1 MAVKAIQAKVIID
14 SPEKIGYLWLTH
26 RLFNDSLPFMIQK
39 VFKMKRGELGE
50 DLKKIYDSI
59 SSSQDSFKKLEPIT
73 QLKAPRKLGS
83 GKNKGDWAKKALEI
97 NRLGKILFDRHKEL
111 AFGSEFWR
119 KLCEITIQLIHGHE
133 ELKKIWEEEHK
144 KWLADKKGWE
154 EKNPEFM
161 KVLPL
166 YEDFEKK
173 AGALKR
179 QRGRWHLYLEFL
191 RSHPELAA
199 WADRKSE
206 LNDFSQEEEKELRK
220 RFYRKPGKILE
231 AFLNKNP
238 QLKALD
244 KKYGEYCELTRPW
257 SKRKN
262 KDGFKHPPTF
272 TMPSPIKHPIW
283 YTFKNGDTY
292 KELDIKNGTLKL
304 KVLTSE
310 NGKGRKGEWIS
321 ISFKADERL
330 NSFQYIGKKGK
341 GKKEYSYLYSDPE
354 LGEKRAE
361 IRGIKLIFK
370 GSRFDVKTSSFIPGE
385 PYLIFT
391 CEIEDENSRLSLK
404 QKYFDK
410 YPADWLRERVFP
422 GIKSDELIT
431 CAVDLGIRHLGVATI
446 CKGNRLLRTKF
457 LKLKGLSLAHIA
469 EHQKALRHG
478 RRLRGKPIKGEES
491 FADFQKHITNMGEDR
506 FKKGAHEI
514 VSFAYENSADI
525 IVLENLK
532 GFIANATYEK
542 GINKAMARWNR
553 GNLVKWIKQT
563 AQYYGIRVIEV
574 DAFYS
579 SRLCAK
585 CGAPGV
591 RYTIKNGLSKREWVG
606 KLFACYECGYRV
618 NADFNASL
626 NLHKIFHKIFFGKF
640 PKKDSDLF
648 YNSEIAV
655 MGGKVYNHEIG
666 WQKLQRQWNSNIVPP
681 HEDTKIEQF

>member
-1 MAVKAIQAKVIID
+1 MSVKAMQAKVIID
-14 SPEKIGYLWLTH
+14 SPEKLRYLWLTH
-26 RLFNDSLPFMIQK
+26 RLFNDSLPFIIQK

-50 DLKKIYDSI
+50 EFKAIYDSI
-59 SSSQDSFKKLEPIT
+59 SSSQNSFAKLEPIT
-73 QLKAPRKLGS
+73 QSKAPRKLGS
-83 GKNKGDWAKKALEI
+83 GKNKGDWAEKALEI
-97 NRLGKILFDRHKEL
+97 NRSGKILFDRDKEL

-119 KLCEITIQLIHGHE
+119 KLCEVTIQLIHGHE
-133 ELKKIWEEEHK
+133 ELKKIWEEDHK
-144 KWLADKKGWE
+144 KWLADKKEWE

-173 AGALKR
+173 AGSLKR

-191 RSHPELAA
+191 RNHPELVA
-199 WADRKSE
+199 WRGGKPE

-220 RFYRKPGKILE
+220 RFHKKPGKILE

-238 QLKALD
+238 QLNALD
-244 KKYGEYCELTRPW
+244 KKYGKYCELTRPW
-257 SKRKN
+257 AKRKN
-262 KDGFKHPPTF
+262 EDGFKHPPTF
-272 TMPSPIKHPIW
+272 TMPLPIKHPAW
-283 YTFKNGDTY
+283 YTFKNGSTY
-292 KELDIKNGTLKL
+292 KGLDIKNGMLKL
-304 KVLTSE
+304 ELKLITSE

-321 ISFKADERL
+321 ISAKADERL
-330 NSFQYIGKKGK
+330 NSFQRIGKNGK
-341 GKKEYSYLYSDPE
+341 GKKEYSYLYGDPE
-354 LGEKRAE
+354 FGERRAE

-370 GSRFDVKTSSFIPGE
+370 GTRVDKKTSEVIYGE
-385 PYLIFT
+385 PYLILT
-391 CEIEDENSRLSLK
+391 CEIEDKNSRLSLK
-404 QKYFDK
+404 QKSFDE
-410 YPADWLRERVFP
+410 YSTDWLRKRIFSEVN
-422 GIKSDELIT
+422 SAELVT

-446 CKGNRLLRTKF
+446 RKGNNLIATKF

-469 EHQKALRHG
+469 EHQKVLRHG
-478 RRLRGKPIKGEES
+478 RGLRGKPIKGEES
-491 FADFQKHITNMGEDR
+491 FVDFQKHITNMGEDR
-506 FKKGAHEI
+506 AKKGAHEI

-563 AQYYGIRVIEV
+563 AQYYGIGVIEV

-591 RYTIKNGLSKREWVG
+591 RYAIKNGLPEREWVG

-626 NLHKIFHKIFFGKF
+626 NLHKIFFGEF
-640 PKKDSDLF
+640 PKKDSGLF
-648 YNSEIAV
+648 YNSERAV
-655 MGGKVYNHEIG
+655 MGKKVYNHEIE
-666 WQKLQRQWNSNIVPP
+666 WQKLQRQWNSNIIPP